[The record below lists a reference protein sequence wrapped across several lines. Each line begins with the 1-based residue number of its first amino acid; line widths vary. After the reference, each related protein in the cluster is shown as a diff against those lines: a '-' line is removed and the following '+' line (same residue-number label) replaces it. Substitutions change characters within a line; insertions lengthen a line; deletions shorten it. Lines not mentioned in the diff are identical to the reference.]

1 MWRAN
6 APDPEQIARLNRLR
20 DEHDLTPLVIHDSYL
35 INLAAPP
42 SIVREKSIDGFRGE
56 LERAILI
63 GAEYL
68 VTHPGNYKGM
78 TVEQG
83 MLNVAEA
90 IALAWRAV
98 HPALKKRPKLTV
110 LLENTAGAGAQLG
123 GKLDELSTIRE
134 LATPYLDIPIGFCLD
149 TCHCYVSGF
158 DIAQETGLVELI
170 ECATEALGLEHVRV
184 IHTNDAKTPL
194 NSHSDRH
201 ANIGAGYIGL
211 EGFRR
216 ILNHPELRNKAFI
229 LETPVDEPG
238 DDLRNV
244 TALKELVFPKKRST
258 TAKSRLSGT
267 SVGRVTRR
275 ST

>member
-1 MWRAN
+1 MWRAKT
-6 APDPEQIARLNRLR
+6 PDPGQIKLLNELR
-20 DEHDLTPLVIHDSYL
+20 QRHDLTPLAVHDSYL

-42 SIVREKSIDGFRGE
+42 SIIREKSIDGFRGE
-56 LERAILI
+56 LERALLI

-78 TVEQG
+78 TVDQG
-83 MLNVAEA
+83 ILNVAEA

-98 HPALKKRPKLTV
+98 DRNLMKKPKLTL

-123 GKLDELSTIRE
+123 GSLDELSAIRE
-134 LATPYLDIPIGFCLD
+134 LADSYLDIPIGYCLD

-158 DIAQETGLVELI
+158 DIARESGLTQLLERTAET
-170 ECATEALGLEHVRV
+170 LGLEHVHV
-184 IHTNDAKTPL
+184 IHANDAKTPL

-201 ANIGAGYIGL
+201 AHIGAGYIGL

-229 LETPVDEPG
+229 LETPVDKPG

-258 TAKSRLSGT
+258 TTKSSSSGT
-267 SVGRVTRR
+267 GSGRVTRR

>member
-1 MWRAN
+1 MWRTKS
-6 APDPEQIARLNRLR
+6 PDPEQIKKLNQERER
-20 DEHDLTPLVIHDSYL
+20 HDLTPLVIHDSYL

-42 SIVREKSIDGFRGE
+42 SVIREKSIEGFQGE
-56 LERAILI
+56 IERALLI

-68 VTHPGNYKGM
+68 VTHPGNYKGL

-83 MLNVAEA
+83 ILNVAEA
-90 IALAWRAV
+90 LALAWRGVDAT
-98 HPALKKRPKLTV
+98 LKKNAKLTI

-123 GKLDELSTIRE
+123 GKLEELGTIRQ
-134 LATPYLDIPIGFCLD
+134 LAGPYLDLPLGYCLD

-158 DIAQETGLVELI
+158 DVAEEAGFKRLI
-170 ECATEALGLEHVRV
+170 EIASEALGLEHVAV
-184 IHTNDAKTPL
+184 IHANDAKTQL

-216 ILNHPELRNKAFI
+216 ILNHPELRKKAFI

-244 TALKELVFPKKRST
+244 LALKELVSPKKRST
-258 TAKSRLSGT
+258 TKKLSRSGM
-267 SVGRVTRR
+267 SGGRTTRR